1 MWEKSKAAITD
12 LVWPGRQAMILRCT
26 EFGMLLEV
34 RGSLVPLIDRL
45 ADGLQ
50 RCRLVPRVAVERCHP
65 AFQAPRAR

>member
-1 MWEKSKAAITD
+1 
-12 LVWPGRQAMILRCT
+12 MILRCT

-45 ADGLQ
+45 TDGLQ

-65 AFQAPRAR
+65 AFRAPRAR